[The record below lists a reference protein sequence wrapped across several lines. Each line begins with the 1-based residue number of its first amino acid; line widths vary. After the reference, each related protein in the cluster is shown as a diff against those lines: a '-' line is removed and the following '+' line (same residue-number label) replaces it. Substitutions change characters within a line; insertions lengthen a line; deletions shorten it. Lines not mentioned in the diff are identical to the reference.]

1 VPADLLFFAVD
12 TLVVFG
18 ALVLAAANLIRLP
31 RNGNAWLASAI
42 LLGTVCAVVLA
53 RDQYGYWI
61 AEPYRI
67 DVGPWEPLLNV
78 GRNLGP
84 ALLMLLCHSLFQEQR
99 RLPRALLVL
108 VAVQV
113 LLEEPVHV
121 LVGTDTPAQRLVT
134 EAAPGLLQ
142 ALFAGL
148 AVYWT
153 VAGWSADL
161 VETRRRMRVVVLAII
176 GVLMFGSVL
185 LLRVLIPWNS
195 VSNYYANVAL
205 EMLHAV
211 VVTGILVSLISR
223 RNLEQYLDPGRVD
236 VAEAVLETPA
246 LTDERAGAVA
256 HLERMMA
263 DGAYRQPGLSIAS
276 LAERLQTPEYRLRRL
291 IHESLGFRNF
301 NSFLHHYRVAEACR
315 LLKDPEERRT
325 PILTIA
331 LSVGYQSINT
341 FNRGFREVMG
351 TTPSAF
357 RADASAFRAD
367 AAPTAG
373 RGGTSHDPERSS
385 LPES

>member
-1 VPADLLFFAVD
+1 MPIDLLIFAID
-12 TLVVFG
+12 TIVVFG
-18 ALVLAAANLIRLP
+18 SLLLATANLIHLP
-31 RNGNAWLASAI
+31 RNRNAWLASAI
-42 LLGTVCAVVLA
+42 LLATICATVLA

-61 AEPYRI
+61 AEPYRL
-67 DVGPWEPLLNV
+67 DVGYWEPVLNV

-84 ALLMLLCHSLFQEQR
+84 ALLMLLCHSLFQEPR
-99 RLPRALLVL
+99 RVSRGLLGL
-108 VAVQV
+108 VVVQV

-121 LVGTDTPAQRLVT
+121 LVGTDTPTQRLLT

-161 VETRRRMRVVVLAII
+161 VETRRRMRVVVLAVI

-185 LLRVLIPWNS
+185 LLRVVIPWDS
-195 VSNYYANVAL
+195 VHNYYANVLL
-205 EMLHAV
+205 EVLYAV
-211 VVTGILVSLISR
+211 VLTGIVLSLVSR
-223 RNLEQYLDPGRVD
+223 RSLEHYLDPGRV
-236 VAEAVLETPA
+236 EAPARVPETPA
-246 LTDERAGAVA
+246 LTDEHAADVA
-256 HLERMMA
+256 RLEQLMA
-263 DGAYRQPGLSIAS
+263 EGAYRQPGLSVSS
-276 LAERLQTPEYRLRRL
+276 LARLLQTPEYRLRGL

-301 NSFLHHYRVAEACR
+301 NSFLHHYRIAEACR
-315 LLKDPEERRT
+315 RLKDPEERRT

-341 FNRGFREVMG
+341 FNRGFREVMD

-357 RADASAFRAD
+357 RADGSATAASRE
-367 AAPTAG
+367 PTP
-373 RGGTSHDPERSS
+373 SDRSN